1 MLDAIY
7 TDQFGTKTGIAV
19 VMGKDHD
26 KNFASVQNI
35 LKASALVDKLLILT
49 NTNIPKTSQ
58 ATIINIDKVKMV
70 DLLYFS
76 NRYSDNK
83 ILEPENEKIHAL
95 AKTMSII

>member
-1 MLDAIY
+1 
-7 TDQFGTKTGIAV
+7 
-19 VMGKDHD
+19 MGKDHS
-26 KNFASVQNI
+26 KNLASVENI

-49 NTNIPKTSQ
+49 NTNIPKTPQ

-95 AKTMSII
+95 AKTISII